1 MSTDESFA
9 EFKNSFFY
17 GKRSDL
23 SFKFLEHMEEE
34 DAAAFLQHL
43 FSSIIDGI
51 DAGDLNQIKSALIEG
66 QTGGYERQKHFAYDN
81 GPFTPLRKDIKDLK
95 LILITSSGHFLEG
108 DDPQPFGVADMTQEE
123 AEKRIFD
130 SIKEKPL
137 LSEIPFATTPDKL
150 RVRHGGYDIR
160 AARLDANVVFP
171 WQRLIELVEQNQIG
185 SLTTNAYSFVGACSQ
200 KRLLNETLP
209 NWITIFQ
216 ESGADAALLVPV

>member
-1 MSTDESFA
+1 MSAEGSFA
-9 EFKNSFFY
+9 ELKNSFFY

-66 QTGGYERQKHFAYDN
+66 QTGGYERQKNFAYDS
-81 GPFTPLRKDIKDLK
+81 GPFTPLRKEIKDLK
-95 LILITSSGHFLEG
+95 LTLITSSGHFVEG
-108 DDPQPFGVADMTQEE
+108 DDPQPFGVVDMTQEE
-123 AEKRIFD
+123 AERRIFE

-137 LSEIPFATTPDKL
+137 LSEIPYATTPGKL

-171 WQRLIELVEQNQIG
+171 WQRLVEIAEQNQIG
-185 SLTTNAYSFVGACSQ
+185 SLTINAYSFVGACSQ

-209 NWITIFQ
+209 DWINTFPN
-216 ESGADAALLVPV
+216 SGAEAALLVPV